1 MVGHSRDGFMRE
13 VVYPLKWETDFE
25 WYEAPEWGKKRD
37 EEAAQKVRQFVLD
50 TLKRGIQAP

>member
-1 MVGHSRDGFMRE
+1 MRE
-13 VVYPLKWETDFE
+13 VVYPLKWTTDFD

-50 TLKRGIQAP
+50 TLKQYCAAPIVG